1 MPDPRRHRG
10 PQGEDRELF
19 GDHQLPLLRAA
30 ASDLRWLLTRGYAL
44 HSSLKLVG
52 DRYRLVARQRL
63 AVSRCVS
70 SVDARQCRQV
80 HAVSPQALRQQ
91 ELWLDGF
98 NVLTSLEAALSGG
111 VILQADDGTFRD
123 MASMHGTYRRVEETV
138 PAIELLAS
146 WLSDYSVARCRWLLD
161 QPVSNSGRLRQ
172 WILTVAERLECPWE
186 VDLVPDPDR
195 VLVDVPHIVAS
206 ADSMILNHA
215 ARWANLSR
223 WVIEALVSD
232 AWIVR
237 LDQV

>member
-10 PQGEDRELF
+10 PQGDDHELF
-19 GDHQLPLLRAA
+19 GDHHLSTLRDA
-30 ASDLRWLLTRGYAL
+30 ASDLRWLLTRGYSL
-44 HSSLKLVG
+44 NSSLKLVG
-52 DRYRLVARQRL
+52 DRYQLVARQRL
-63 AVSRCVS
+63 AVSRCVAS
-70 SVDARQCRQV
+70 SEARQHRQH
-80 HAVSPQALRQQ
+80 HAVGPDALCHQ
-91 ELWLDGF
+91 ELWIDGF

-138 PAIELLAS
+138 PAIELLAH
-146 WLSDYSVARCRWLLD
+146 WLSDHKVARCRWLLD

-172 WILTVAERLECPWE
+172 LILTVAERQGCPWQVE
-186 VDLVPDPDR
+186 LVPDPDR
-195 VLVDVPHIVAS
+195 VLVDAPHIVAS

-223 WVIEALVSD
+223 WVIEALISD

-237 LDQV
+237 LD